1 MQVDDAPEAQP
12 RDDYFANPNSKMT
25 HVKSYIMVRGR
36 LIPSIKYKT
45 KMKIYNRFK
54 IEDEQEAHQAKA
66 KELILFPQLD
76 GPLKLPNIGFDNE
89 I

>member
-1 MQVDDAPEAQP
+1 
-12 RDDYFANPNSKMT
+12 MT

-45 KMKIYNRFK
+45 KLKIYNRFK
-54 IEDEQEAHQAKA
+54 IEDEKAKANA
-66 KELILFPQLD
+66 KELILFPQID

-89 I
+89 V